1 MKAKY
6 LLCPAAFLLLASCN
20 ENEVFTKEQY
30 KHVFSFVSNADHVS
44 EKVFNLSDT
53 ARVGYV
59 ALSMGGSTGTDK
71 DVTVNIVKAPELL
84 EAYNVTQYDN
94 AVDKYARLLPE
105 SHYTL
110 SSMQFVVK
118 AGQTT
123 GVIPLTVRPEGL
135 SPDSTYYLPLRIQ
148 SYDAY
153 EANAARN
160 YVFYNVRIKNTW
172 AAAGGSS
179 YSMSELRYV
188 NGSTTALAVPG
199 TKTLFAIGANTVRT
213 MAGNE
218 TFDKSRANLDK
229 FAIFLDINADGTI
242 QIRPYRDIEVVQ
254 LSGDTAYPNK
264 YFIEET
270 SYGSKYGN
278 FLLHY
283 KYKSGTDWYE
293 IKEELRMK
301 IVDDKL

>member
-53 ARVGYV
+53 ARIGYV
-59 ALSMGGSTGTDK
+59 ALSMGGSTSTGQ

-105 SHYTL
+105 SHYTM
-110 SSMQFVVK
+110 SSMKFVVK

-123 GVIPLTVRPEGL
+123 GVIPVTVRPEGL

-148 SYDAY
+148 SYDAF
-153 EANAARN
+153 EANPSRN
-160 YVFYNVRIKNTW
+160 YVFYHVRIKNNW

-179 YSMSELRYV
+179 YNMSEMRYA
-188 NGSTTALAVPG
+188 NGSTTGLNVPG
-199 TKTLFAIGANTVRT
+199 TKVLYPIGARTV
-213 MAGNE
+213 
-218 TFDKSRANLDK
+218 
-229 FAIFLDINADGTI
+229 

-254 LSGDTAYPNK
+254 LSGDADYPNK
-264 YFIEET
+264 YFVEKST
-270 SYGSKYGN
+270 YDTKYAN

-283 KYKSGTDWYE
+283 KYKSGSDWYE

-301 IVDDKL
+301 IVDDKQ